1 MVPAGGLDKKGNW
14 KKSKSKGSYL
24 FNRGVM
30 GLVFRA
36 RYVKLLRKAIAK
48 GALPS
53 VPDYLFKP
61 SLQNNGSPMPNDPL
75 RNYNT
80 SSTKSGDTRT
90 KSPLPITGL

>member
-1 MVPAGGLDKKGNW
+1 MARRTNRNDSPSTHLGGNLSLHPHVHCMVPAGGLDKKGNW

-53 VPDYLFKP
+53 VPDYLFKT
-61 SLQNNGSPMPNDPL
+61 LF
-75 RNYNT
+75 
-80 SSTKSGDTRT
+80 TK
-90 KSPLPITGL
+90 